1 MCQRGR
7 DGPELLVRRPQ
18 LPECVDS
25 GLQHQ
30 GDAVLLPDQK
40 EEVRHSGVGDMT
52 GVSIDSYFNINT

>member
-7 DGPELLVRRPQ
+7 DGPEL
-18 LPECVDS
+18 PECVVS

-40 EEVRHSGVGDMT
+40 EEVRHSGVGDVT
-52 GVSIDSYFNINT
+52 GVSIDSYFNFNT